1 MNRFL
6 PKILRMETALAVLT
20 LGAAAG
26 GWLGVRSQPGRQ
38 VDIGAIRTTVGDV
51 QVLHA
56 DVTVRGRDVRGSAR
70 LDDGDDIKTGDSGRA
85 RLRLDD
91 GTIVVVDARTD
102 LSLRGERLTLAR
114 GRIFVQGGTS
124 ARTEVALGGG
134 GGGVV
139 TVVASAAAF
148 EAGSTAKAYC
158 ARGEL
163 VVAAGGK
170 TPHVASGET
179 ATFAA
184 NDVKVAPETAFDDW
198 TGGLAAPWS
207 GEKAPASAIAEL
219 WGENGPTE
227 PGAPLVVRT
236 EKVDVTIEGE
246 VALTRTRTTYFNGSD
261 RNVKADV
268 RMALPEGAIVS
279 RVARLDEGGLSEHEA
294 SIGASA
300 RNVGNTSSGS
310 GLEWAGGGWVRG
322 TLADVGPGK
331 TVDLFVDWIEWLPER
346 DGRATYRFPMASTD
360 TAPMVGG
367 LSVRVT
373 SQSPAQWL
381 SASSGAQVTGGGI
394 ELHKADLRPTGDLV
408 VELVPEV
415 TRAGAARAYVQPGRA
430 AGQDGEDP
438 YLIVRTEVPDLP
450 PTGVTLALVVDTSSS
465 AGTALL
471 ETERAAV
478 DALLE
483 SLGPKDSVVVLAADQ
498 DTRVI
503 GPDKPAPVTPELRA
517 RIGQELG
524 KVQAAGA
531 SNLGLGLERAADLLD
546 AQESSSGGMVVYLGD
561 GHPTVGEATARDIRQ
576 RLSRRQTGVPRLG
589 AIAVG
594 QGADRWM
601 LAELVAG
608 AGPVYEV
615 LDRPDAARAGAALV
629 AEALTPSLRD
639 VSIVL
644 GPTVDRIY
652 PRDARTARAGSTI
665 TVAGRLRG
673 APPKQ
678 IGLRYRRGT
687 ELVEETRPLQVLPAP
702 TIAQDDVSRR
712 WAEQRIEESI
722 LHAPREEIEP
732 SIALA
737 QREQLLTPWTGW
749 FFNGNATLPWAD
761 RVLDLS
767 PSLDVAFA
775 SKVEPAPAP
784 PSLLSEPP
792 RAFDG
797 EDTIEEAA
805 IIAARHAIEGAL
817 APMVACRDAR
827 ASVKPGVGSF
837 FHVAVSVAAG
847 GRATN
852 VTVRAADP
860 GQDDAVLDR
869 CLRVV
874 VDSVPFFDSGVAIR
888 FEQTLTLPPAP
899 SSSRSTCS
907 VASTLPL
914 PVRRGIWRAR
924 RARNE
929 LDYAS
934 AARAC
939 ELPTWSDRRTLL
951 GILVA
956 DLDVEPGITLVQHLS
971 ELGETDA
978 AAFVRQELLHQ
989 AQHRGVGEAAL
1000 RKLLV
1005 DDEPK
1010 LDRALD
1016 AAYRAAKTDAAR
1028 LAVLRRFLRLAP
1040 HTPLGRRLLLALLE
1054 ATGDKPGLLE
1064 TIGQIQNDAVAD
1076 AGLLAECAS
1085 ALRRIGLPEEG
1096 RRAFGDL
1103 VERAPR
1109 DPWTLAYVGDRLRAE
1124 GLYEDALASYERLGA
1139 VMPDDPAVALR
1150 LALAHAGAG
1159 RLDVA
1164 TRLLDRVSQ
1173 TGGRGDDG
1181 RLGELASIVSASL
1194 LAAAHAKTPR
1204 DGETDALLLRRLAQ
1218 TPLPDVASLILVRSP
1233 LTDDPVQV
1241 SVARQV
1247 KDKDD
1252 LPADLD
1258 AASMGLAAVRIE
1270 RGSGPARIR
1279 LHRAGLTNGRP
1290 VRALVT
1296 ALLPGPAPRLVSREV
1311 DIGLAPLDLT
1321 WTGTVFQ

>member
-1 MNRFL
+1 MTASALKRLL
-6 PKILRMETALAVLT
+6 PKIVRMETALGVLT
-20 LGAAAG
+20 LGAVAG
-26 GWLGVRSQPGRQ
+26 GWLGVHERPGRP
-38 VDIGAIRTTVGDV
+38 VDISAIRTTVGDV

-56 DVTVRGRDVRGSAR
+56 DVTVHGRDVRGSAR
-70 LDDGDDIKTGDSGRA
+70 LDDGDDIKTGESGRA
-85 RLRLDD
+85 RIRLDD
-91 GTIVVVDARTD
+91 GTVVVVDAKTE

-114 GRIFVQGGTS
+114 GRIFVQGGAS
-124 ARTEVALGGG
+124 ARTEVALGGA
-134 GGGVV
+134 VA

-148 EAGSTAKAYC
+148 EAGTSAKAYC
-158 ARGEL
+158 SRGEL

-170 TPHVASGET
+170 SGHVASGET
-179 ATFAA
+179 ATLAA
-184 NDVKVAPETAFDDW
+184 SDVKVAPETAFDDW

-207 GEKAPASAIAEL
+207 GEQAPASAIAEL
-219 WGENGPTE
+219 WGENGPSE
-227 PGAPLVVRT
+227 LGAPLVVRSS
-236 EKVDVTIEGE
+236 KVDVTIEGE
-246 VALTRTRTTYFNGSD
+246 VAVTRTRTTYFNGSD
-261 RNVKADV
+261 RAVRADV

-279 RVARLDEGGLSEHEA
+279 RVARLDEGSSSERDA
-294 SIGASA
+294 SVGASSHNASNGA
-300 RNVGNTSSGS
+300 RAS
-310 GLEWAGGGWVRG
+310 GLEWAGGGWIRG
-322 TLADVGPGK
+322 TLVSIEPGK
-331 TVDLFVDWIEWLPER
+331 TVDLLVDWVEWLPQR

-373 SQSPAQWL
+373 SQSAAQWL
-381 SASSGAQVTGGGI
+381 SASSGAELVDGAI

-408 VELVPEV
+408 VELVPAV
-415 TRAGAARAYVQPGRA
+415 TKPGVARAYIEPGGA
-430 AGQDGEDP
+430 GEDP
-438 YLIVRTEVPDLP
+438 YLLVRTEVPDLP
-450 PTGVTLALVVDTSSS
+450 PSGVTLALVVDTSSS

-498 DTRVI
+498 DTRLV
-503 GPDKPAPVTPELRA
+503 GPDKPSPVTPELRA

-524 KVQAAGA
+524 KVRAAGA

-561 GHPTVGEATARDIRQ
+561 GRPTVGEATARELRQ

-601 LAELVAG
+601 LAELASG

-639 VSIVL
+639 VSISL
-644 GPTVDRIY
+644 GPTVDRVY

-687 ELVEETRPLQVLPAP
+687 ELVEETRPLQVLPPPSLAE
-702 TIAQDDVSRR
+702 DDVSRR
-712 WAEQRIEESI
+712 WAEQRIQEAVA
-722 LHAPREEIEP
+722 HADGIEP

-737 QREQLLTPWTGW
+737 QKERLLTPWTSW
-749 FFNGNATLPWAD
+749 FFDGTSSQPWAD
-761 RVLDLS
+761 RLLDLS
-767 PSLDVAFA
+767 PSLDVAYA
-775 SKVEPAPAP
+775 SKVEPAPPP
-784 PSLLSEPP
+784 PSLLLEPP

-797 EDTIEEAA
+797 EATIEEAA
-805 IIAARHAIEGAL
+805 IVAARHAIESAL

-827 ASVKPGVGSF
+827 ASVKPGVANAF
-837 FHVAVSVAAG
+837 RVAISVAAG

-852 VTVRAADP
+852 VTVAATDP

-874 VDSVPFFDSGVAIR
+874 VNAVPFFDSGVAIR
-888 FEQTLTLPPAP
+888 FEQALTLPPAP
-899 SSSRSTCS
+899 SSSRSSCS

-924 RARNE
+924 KAAHD
-929 LDYAS
+929 LDYVT
-934 AARAC
+934 AAHAC

-956 DLDVEPGITLVQHLS
+956 GVDVEQGIPLLQQLT
-971 ELGETDA
+971 ELGEPDA
-978 AAFVRQELLHQ
+978 AAFVRQELLRQ
-989 AQHRGVGEAAL
+989 AQIGGVGERAL
-1000 RKLLV
+1000 RRLLV

-1054 ATGDKPGLLE
+1054 ATGDRPALLE

-1085 ALRRIGLPEEG
+1085 ALRRVGLPGEG

-1124 GLYEDALASYERLGA
+1124 GLYEDALASYQRLDA

-1164 TRLLDRVSQ
+1164 TRLLDRVAQ

-1194 LAAAHAKTPR
+1194 LAAAHEKTP
-1204 DGETDALLLRRLAQ
+1204 GAETDALLLRRLAQ

-1241 SVARQV
+1241 SVARRD
-1247 KDKDD
+1247 KDKDV
-1252 LPADLD
+1252 LPPDLD

-1270 RGSGPARIR
+1270 RGSGPARIHLQR
-1279 LHRAGLTNGRP
+1279 SGLTNGRP
-1290 VRALVT
+1290 ARALVT
-1296 ALLPGPAPRLVSREV
+1296 ALLPGPSPRLVTREV
-1311 DIGLAPLDLT
+1311 DVGLAPLDLT
-1321 WTGTVFQ
+1321 WTGTTFQ